1 MDGRMIPAGICIPN
15 VIDARMVPITAE
27 NMRRMMVG
35 TVENLPQRPR
45 RVEPSLQSLN
55 NAATSSVDCTL
66 TSKPLYFKRTNDP

>member
-15 VIDARMVPITAE
+15 VIEARTVPITAE
-27 NMRRMMVG
+27 KIRRMMVG
-35 TVENLPQRPR
+35 MVENLPQRPR

-66 TSKPLYFKRTNDP
+66 NK